1 LASAN
6 KKKHSRPKGKRKAS
20 RRTGAEML
28 IELGRYWQ
36 HGNLREKLPDIRDV
50 KITGEGCWRAGLALR
65 PWDAGDLKLIEV

>member
-1 LASAN
+1 
-6 KKKHSRPKGKRKAS
+6 
-20 RRTGAEML
+20 ML